1 MKNYIKF
8 FSIFLLLC
16 VFLFTSCS
24 VDRLAL
30 LIRQYNSGALI
41 AQKDEELE
49 ERFASVKEQ
58 FSSSNSKKLLVLYIE
73 GLVYEKRKNYA
84 VALNK
89 FRESVEQNKSFLDAW
104 VHIAKINL
112 LLNDKRNAYISYLK
126 CIDLINNEISYIDK
140 NKWPKEHILLDDH
153 VKYAIRYTMIDN
165 SYLPSKQFKNDRN
178 KIDYN
183 DLKENLLSL
192 KQTIIKICQSLEE

>member
-183 DLKENLLSL
+183 DLKENLLFL
-192 KQTIIKICQSLEE
+192 KQTIIKIYQSLEE